1 MHGCGI
7 VLAMKFSPD
16 RNYIL
21 ATTTWD
27 QEALRIY
34 GVHAI
39 HLVRTIPVNRVESVP
54 SPGRITPTHISL
66 IPEQNQPTNMVASN
80 DFIHSFFLIGVGEAT
95 PLR

>member
-54 SPGRITPTHISL
+54 SPGRITATHICL
-66 IPEQNQPTNMVASN
+66 IPEQNQPTN
-80 DFIHSFFLIGVGEAT
+80 HSFILLDWGRGGHSLAMT
-95 PLR
+95 RP